1 MITFIYVKKPLRP
14 LKDFKPVRKAFG
26 ISISDYLTELGIE
39 KSNLTVL
46 VDNKKTLSEDWDSVL
61 PNKSNVIISP
71 AIGSSAVFILVAVI
85 AVAIALYFFLP
96 SMSPPS
102 DQESESDSAK
112 TLRGQKNQKKLGAS
126 IEKHYGRVRIWPSY
140 MASPFTQFEGNDQ
153 YLYALFCLGLGK
165 YNVHNIKIGE
175 TLIGNFDEVQYA
187 IYQPDEKVTLFPTYV
202 YTSSDV
208 SGIEL
213 FGSNEDDYPSGG
225 GWVGPFIS
233 APPGAKSYTMQI
245 DLSCRQGLYRLDS
258 KGKIKFARV
267 QALFQYRPIDDDD
280 NPIGSGTWTNLLPG
294 GSSFTL
300 DILRNQTDS
309 QRITV
314 SIAVANARFEVRG
327 RRANERK
334 LDQKYRDAIHWEGMR
349 TFNETEQNFGDVTL
363 LAVKARATN
372 NLNDSSKSD
381 FNVELESILPVYNF
395 STGTFSN
402 ETTGNPVW
410 AFVDI
415 ARAKYGKALGKDFLD
430 LVRLSQLASDFDA
443 AGIRFDG
450 SFDSRV
456 TVWSALQTVMNVARA
471 VPVVIGGKISAIRD
485 VPGVVP
491 TLGFNANNIVT
502 GSMSVTTKIVNHSE
516 HDGLEIEYVD
526 SSDWKRKTVSC
537 LIGNDRGVRMKQ
549 IKLTGCTN
557 RDKAYQWGMYQRSVE
572 IYQSDNF
579 NFETGIEGA
588 TAVFGDLIAIKHETL
603 PSENDFIETY
613 SDRLSPTALTYEIIL
628 GDSVSVIELPFSPV
642 FEIDETYR
650 IALRDNLGIVRG
662 PYICTE
668 HATNPF
674 KVVLG
679 IALDH
684 SDFTVE
690 VGAEASIFWFGV
702 SGDEYTLARIIKIEP
717 AGINVRISAVPYD
730 ERIYAFD
737 SSTAPSIS
745 NQFQIPVAPPLPTV
759 IGLTVTT
766 FPDSLDEAV
775 VSWIPSYGAK
785 YYNVFQSLDGINFSF
800 VASVPY
806 SSLILSVEP
815 GDLWLR
821 VQAVNVG
828 GGPFAT
834 WTGEVG
840 IPTLPPDVPQNI
852 RLLELFEGLNLSIT
866 FDPENLAT
874 SYIVKVYIGA
884 TEIVSKTVLV
894 ESATFSNSQ
903 VAAAAIAISET
914 LVRNL
919 NVTVQAVNAIAP
931 SAESP
936 PATFSNPQ
944 HVEPT
949 DLSAAIDTGTDYL
962 LEWECAEEIDFLTYK
977 VYASLTSGFTPSG
990 ANLVGTT
997 TSKSLIVDGSTLP
1010 LFVRVG
1016 ALDAWGD
1023 DPALSNEYEI
1033 V

>member
-1 MITFIYVKKPLRP
+1 MKTFIYVKNPLRP
-14 LKDFKPVRKAFG
+14 LKEFKPDRRKDE
-26 ISISDYLTELGIE
+26 ISIRDYLLEIE
-39 KSNLTVL
+39 ADSKNLTVL
-46 VDNKKTLSEDWDSVL
+46 LDNRKTSPDEWHL
-61 PNKSNVIISP
+61 PLPDKSNIIITP
-71 AIGSSAVFILVAVI
+71 TIGSTAVFILVAVI
-85 AVAIALYFFLP
+85 AIAIALYFFLP

-102 DQESESDSAK
+102 DQEAEADSAK

-140 MASPFTQFEGNDQ
+140 MASPYTQFEGNDQ

-165 YNVHNIKIGE
+165 YNVHNIKIGD
-175 TLIGNFDEVQYA
+175 TPISNFDEVQYI

-213 FGSNEDDYPSGG
+213 FGSNETEYPSGG
-225 GWVGPFIS
+225 GWQGPFPS
-233 APPGAKSYTMQI
+233 APAGAKSYTIQI

-258 KGKIKFARV
+258 KGKIKYANV
-267 QALFQYRPIDDDD
+267 KALFQYRAIDDDD
-280 NPIGSGTWTNLLPG
+280 YPIGAGTWLDLVPS
-294 GSSFTL
+294 GSSLTL
-300 DILRNQTDS
+300 DTSRNQTDP

-314 SIAVANARFEVRG
+314 SIAVAPGRYEVRG
-327 RRANERK
+327 RRYNTRN
-334 LDQKYRDAIHWEGMR
+334 LNQKYRDAIHWEGLR

-381 FNVELESILPVYNF
+381 FNVELESILPVYN
-395 STGTFSN
+395 SGTGSFSN

-415 ARAKYGKALGKDFLD
+415 ARAKYGKALGKDFID
-430 LVRLSQLASDFDA
+430 LVRLSQLASDFDT

-471 VPVVIGGKISAIRD
+471 VPVVIGGKISAVRD
-485 VPGVVP
+485 VPGVLP
-491 TLGFNANNIVT
+491 TLGFNANNIVA

-557 RDKAYQWGMYQRSVE
+557 RNRAYQWGLYQRSVE
-572 IYQSDNF
+572 IYQTDNF

-588 TAVFGDLIAIKHETL
+588 TACFGDLIAIKHETL
-603 PSENDFIETY
+603 PSENDFLETH

-628 GDSVSVIELPFSPV
+628 GDSVSVIELPFEPE
-642 FEIDETYR
+642 FDIDETYR

-662 PYICTE
+662 PYICTQ
-668 HATNPF
+668 HPTNPL

-679 IALDH
+679 LSLDH
-684 SDFTVE
+684 DDFTVE
-690 VGAEASIFWFGV
+690 AGAEASIFWFGV

-717 AGINVRISAVPYD
+717 AGLNVRISAVPYD

-737 SSTAPSIS
+737 SATAPAIS

-759 IGLTVTT
+759 SGLTVTT

-775 VSWIPSYGAK
+775 ISWVPSYGAK
-785 YYNVFQSLDGINFSF
+785 YYNIFQSLDGDNFSF

-806 SSLILSVEP
+806 SGFVLAVEP

-834 WTGEVG
+834 WTGAVG
-840 IPTLPPDVPQNI
+840 VATLPPDIPQNI
-852 RLLELFEGLNLSIT
+852 RLLELFSGLNLSVT

-874 SYIVKVYIGA
+874 SYIVKVYLGA
-884 TEIVSKTVLV
+884 VELVSKTVLV
-894 ESATFSNSQ
+894 ESASFSNSQ
-903 VAAAAIAISET
+903 LAAAAIALSET

-919 NVTVQAVNAIAP
+919 NVTVQAVNSIAP
-931 SAESP
+931 SAESSP
-936 PATFSNPQ
+936 VTFTNPQ
-944 HVEPT
+944 HAAPSII
-949 DLSAAIDTGTDYL
+949 SAVLDTGTDYL
-962 LEWECAEEIDFLTYK
+962 LDWNCDEESDFLTYN
-977 VYASLTSGFTPSG
+977 VYASLVSGFTPSG

-997 TSKSLIVDGSTLP
+997 SNKSLIVDGSTLP
-1010 LFVRVG
+1010 LYVRVG
-1016 ALDAWGD
+1016 ALDAWGE
-1023 DPALSNEYEI
+1023 DPALSDEYEI